1 MNPTIR
7 TTSLALAL
15 PAVAAAGYIWLSCER
30 FATGPGQC
38 SAQWAQGGAMVMSAA
53 GWVMGYWQ
61 PNPVIRERERELLM
75 VPPPSIAGPAP
86 EPPKPEPF
94 VLATVD
100 PIVQGGRG
108 VERWTAAELDAMRVA
123 ELQALARE
131 AGHSGL
137 TRKNDLVRAL
147 TDLPKV

>member
-38 SAQWAQGGAMVMSAA
+38 SAQWAQGGAMVMSSA

-61 PNPVIRERERELLM
+61 PNPTIRERERELLLQQ
-75 VPPPSIAGPAP
+75 PPSIAGPAP
-86 EPPKPEPF
+86 EPPEPPSF
-94 VLATVD
+94 ALAPLD
-100 PIVQGGRG
+100 PIVHGGS
-108 VERWTAAELDAMRVA
+108 RWSVAELEAMRVV

-137 TRKNDLVRAL
+137 SRKADLIRVL
-147 TDLPKV
+147 TDHPKV